1 MDRNGAQEDASIRII
16 AITIPT
22 LLLVVIIVVIFSVML
37 TVAVRHHRRRSY
49 YSNWHAQILEYNI
62 EIKIKNNIESVIQAL
77 ELFEVMHNDAI

>member
-1 MDRNGAQEDASIRII
+1 
-16 AITIPT
+16 
-22 LLLVVIIVVIFSVML
+22 ML